1 MPDHIDL
8 TTEPELVDFNS
19 WIGVGREYRDV
30 PRTVSQELESRTA
43 LSDASRSL
51 LPSSHLTIAQLLAA
65 QLPPPTVSLI
75 LKNPKS
81 VFSATTPNTS
91 LAYLVSPGCK
101 LPTRAFLTALRNA
114 AGQAMLDGY
123 VSIKYWNS
131 PDVYVSF
138 EAFGLWNE
146 LVNLADAQVAWRSAI
161 SWMNSISAHGAASRT
176 ARMDSILHSVSWS
189 GLIPKLGRASSV
201 THMAKFFS
209 SSFLSSDHLDAM
221 LLRLRA
227 RHRDEVRNE
236 SHITLFPTLSF
247 TTQLATVASKN
258 TVLSVDE
265 LLEMQELSVIGN
277 FVATSQRDVLIATL
291 AYWPNHHWGFIMIK
305 ISGGRVQVNWGDGLQ
320 LKIPSQLKEGVK
332 LWSRRYMPKHFL
344 TIDSQYPCA
353 RQNDGYSCGIIAVNA
368 LQHYTL
374 GTPLWT
380 GATREQLRVGEFFS
394 CMEFCQDNQ
403 TVDAPLIPS
412 FLPLATAISPVPPTV
427 AISPVPPA
435 AMPSQSTKRQRGNS
449 NTISSHVST
458 PVSPPRPAIKRPRR
472 GSRLNLNTA
481 VVPIVARGSILPEGD
496 SPVASLDDEVDLV
509 PFKGKKDGKSDS
521 MILKERKNAAADKG
535 AFVVNKQRWDTYVGK
550 LRELDKYVEVFGDN
564 PRTIRNARCSACA
577 KIIKQSEP
585 YNTYR
590 FKQHISRCKAK
601 GSKLHTQSITGMFT
615 LHLDKSLSLKEP
627 TPLVARP
634 CSGLTVAHDDRIP
647 QYTSRTEVRYAGGAS
662 RANLAIKHFGLTY
675 SLLSTEQKDEVDL
688 HYRNSCKWELDHD
701 DQRAFSCQCLQEVQC
716 KVDSEGLQ
724 ACKECLKILTLH
736 EFQVSISRSGS
747 ADENRKYIPFR
758 YQSIVTGKMYA
769 TNKGLSQF
777 VKEVCPLPL
786 TPFLTCSL
794 SVAFQIASRKG
805 DFLLDFTAALS
816 CGAFDSNPSFIQL
829 MEVMLER
836 HKRHA
841 SGRGLQNMRYAADF
855 DQFCH
860 EIQCVRPEAYRLFSS
875 KFGGRSERSMLKIRS
890 SKPKMTTGF
899 SDATLKRAL
908 KYLSD
913 YNYPHTAPLAC
924 SVDDTK
930 LHPSLRPLYDQSQK
944 TWFLLGST
952 GDPFIIADVEQL
964 DDIIKQLAGS
974 LATKLR
980 LWVLCIPLPNVP
992 PLIIGILPISES
1004 NTAPSLAKIE
1014 EKLLKIL
1021 IVDAPTPLNIISLGS
1036 DGTVVERKARR
1047 LLIRSGFAAVEYVD
1061 IPHPNTA
1068 DGPLR
1073 IEILRIGTRRL
1084 AIIQDSKHFRKTCR
1098 NNIFTGARQ
1107 LVLGNYLVYYE
1118 QVRSMAHSQEHSP
1131 LYLRDVDKLDR
1142 QDDRAAARLFSAANI
1157 QHAIDCGH
1165 TGLAIFLFI
1174 FGEACDAYQSRT
1186 ISHPQRIH
1194 MVLRAYFF
1202 KTIWKGFLVDNGY
1215 PFSRHYLSQDADD
1228 ILDILVNGLLAL
1240 IIIHRDY
1247 LSSPFPLLP
1256 WTHGSEANEHV
1267 FGLLRSMIPEFTVV
1281 DAIQV
1286 IPKLDIRLMAA
1297 CSRKIDLSKLRRG
1310 GAGYAHSHFDGSG
1323 TDMATLSQFPLQD
1336 VFRQVAGTAWI
1347 EANAIWEVLGYFRGS
1362 TPSLSRI
1369 PVVDPDLD
1377 IDDSLDESSVEDDSV
1392 ENTVSDRQVLE
1403 DALHAASV
1411 ASVADHPDLTEGT
1424 EAMLNECG
1432 LAAAAL
1438 NIRDLASLDELP
1450 DEDPESLST
1459 IQGALGPILAAIS
1472 ALGPAGQAAVDEL
1485 LQAAAQHPPV
1495 HAETIEDADLP
1506 LESAIS
1512 HISQYDLSVL
1522 VDERRAHQ
1530 SKESSDT
1537 CRPLTRHSL
1546 PAIEATP
1553 LCIEPSARQMLAEK
1567 IHETLRL
1574 SGINIKGETSGLA
1587 RQFRWTKQASGSA
1600 PLDKDAT
1607 GNTANARR
1615 AAGTRASAVRLS
1627 IPCSVIYTNGCIVF

>member
-1 MPDHIDL
+1 
-8 TTEPELVDFNS
+8 
-19 WIGVGREYRDV
+19 
-30 PRTVSQELESRTA
+30 
-43 LSDASRSL
+43 
-51 LPSSHLTIAQLLAA
+51 
-65 QLPPPTVSLI
+65 
-75 LKNPKS
+75 
-81 VFSATTPNTS
+81 
-91 LAYLVSPGCK
+91 
-101 LPTRAFLTALRNA
+101 
-114 AGQAMLDGY
+114 
-123 VSIKYWNS
+123 
-131 PDVYVSF
+131 
-138 EAFGLWNE
+138 
-146 LVNLADAQVAWRSAI
+146 
-161 SWMNSISAHGAASRT
+161 
-176 ARMDSILHSVSWS
+176 
-189 GLIPKLGRASSV
+189 
-201 THMAKFFS
+201 
-209 SSFLSSDHLDAM
+209 
-221 LLRLRA
+221 
-227 RHRDEVRNE
+227 
-236 SHITLFPTLSF
+236 
-247 TTQLATVASKN
+247 
-258 TVLSVDE
+258 
-265 LLEMQELSVIGN
+265 
-277 FVATSQRDVLIATL
+277 
-291 AYWPNHHWGFIMIK
+291 
-305 ISGGRVQVNWGDGLQ
+305 
-320 LKIPSQLKEGVK
+320 
-332 LWSRRYMPKHFL
+332 
-344 TIDSQYPCA
+344 
-353 RQNDGYSCGIIAVNA
+353 
-368 LQHYTL
+368 
-374 GTPLWT
+374 
-380 GATREQLRVGEFFS
+380 
-394 CMEFCQDNQ
+394 
-403 TVDAPLIPS
+403 
-412 FLPLATAISPVPPTV
+412 
-427 AISPVPPA
+427 
-435 AMPSQSTKRQRGNS
+435 MPSQSTKRQRGDS

-481 VVPIVARGSILPEGD
+481 VVPIVAKGSILPED
-496 SPVASLDDEVDLV
+496 DPPVTSLDDEVVDLV

-535 AFVVNKQRWDTYVGK
+535 SFVVNKQRWDTYVGK

-590 FKQHISRCKAK
+590 FKQHVGRCKAK

-615 LHLDKSLSLKEP
+615 LHLDKSLSLKPKEP

-634 CSGLTVAHDDRIP
+634 CSGLTAAHDNRIP
-647 QYTSRTEVRYAGGAS
+647 QYTSRTEVRYAGGTS
-662 RANLAIKHFGLTY
+662 RTNLATKHFGLTY

-701 DQRAFSCQCLQEVQC
+701 DQRAFSCQCLEVVQC
-716 KVDSEGLQ
+716 KADVEGLQ

-769 TNKGLSQF
+769 TNKGLSKF

-794 SVAFQIASRKG
+794 SVAFQIANRKG

-841 SGRGLQNMRYAADF
+841 GGRGLQNMRYAADF

-908 KYLSD
+908 KYLTD

-930 LHPSLRPLYDQSQK
+930 LHPSLRPLYDQSKK

-952 GDPFIIADVEQL
+952 GDPFIIADIEQL

-1047 LLIRSGFAAVEYVD
+1047 LLIQSGFAAVEYVD

-1157 QHAIDCGH
+1157 QHAIECGH

-1215 PFSRHYLSQDADD
+1215 PLSRHYLSQEADD

-1256 WTHGSEANEHV
+1256 WTHGSEANEHI

-1297 CSRKIDLSKLRRG
+1297 CSRKIDLSNLRRG

-1323 TDMATLSQFPLQD
+1323 TDMAALSQFPLQD

-1377 IDDSLDESSVEDDSV
+1377 IDDSLDESSVEDDSA
-1392 ENTVSDRQVLE
+1392 EDTVSDRQVLE

-1411 ASVADHPDLTEGT
+1411 ASVADCPDLTEGT

-1438 NIRDLASLDELP
+1438 NIRDLASL
-1450 DEDPESLST
+1450 
-1459 IQGALGPILAAIS
+1459 
-1472 ALGPAGQAAVDEL
+1472 
-1485 LQAAAQHPPV
+1485 
-1495 HAETIEDADLP
+1495 
-1506 LESAIS
+1506 
-1512 HISQYDLSVL
+1512 
-1522 VDERRAHQ
+1522 
-1530 SKESSDT
+1530 
-1537 CRPLTRHSL
+1537 
-1546 PAIEATP
+1546 
-1553 LCIEPSARQMLAEK
+1553 
-1567 IHETLRL
+1567 
-1574 SGINIKGETSGLA
+1574 
-1587 RQFRWTKQASGSA
+1587 
-1600 PLDKDAT
+1600 
-1607 GNTANARR
+1607 
-1615 AAGTRASAVRLS
+1615 
-1627 IPCSVIYTNGCIVF
+1627 